1 MATVAVVQI
10 GSILA
15 RLASGTQRSTLA
27 VPWAMAGAL
36 SALAMAAAEAL
47 NNVLRCISVSRI
59 PVDERGPPA
68 FLTAT
73 IPRSL
78 GGHKSVRAASPRRR
92 RPEAHAGC
100 ASQCCAEVSPAFPNP
115 PKVPQGLAHP
125 TWGSEVERY
134 AESLAEGRFPSR
146 AWGWP

>member
-27 VPWAMAGAL
+27 LPWAMAGAL

-68 FLTAT
+68 FFDGYNPAVVRRAQERPCATCPSTA
-73 IPRSL
+73 S
-78 GGHKSVRAASPRRR
+78 H
-92 RPEAHAGC
+92 
-100 ASQCCAEVSPAFPNP
+100 
-115 PKVPQGLAHP
+115 
-125 TWGSEVERY
+125 GSARWLLQS
-134 AESLAEGRFPSR
+134 ALR
-146 AWGWP
+146 